1 MSKQVSKK
9 SIQSVNET
17 SSDTNKKQTKA
28 LEPTQSSK
36 VLETVQVPK
45 VLENAQSVTNAV
57 TSEVEEKKDDV
68 LQVFYVEL
76 QNEISSIQERL
87 STLKSNLKKFHK
99 NTTKQFVK
107 MNKHKKNNGQ
117 PRSPTGFGKPCFVPL
132 SLRSLLQLKDDECVT
147 RPCVTKKLYG
157 YIQTNSLYS
166 TTDKRLIR
174 VNDQLSTA
182 LQLTPQEVKDI
193 NSSSSV
199 SDKQGLNFY
208 NIQKYVARL
217 YPKNAN
223 ANANTEVE
231 VTKNI
236 VVEAETSSKKQSS
249 VLKKT
254 K

>member
-36 VLETVQVPK
+36 VQETVQVPK

-223 ANANTEVE
+223 ANTEVE

>member
-9 SIQSVNET
+9 STQLVNEAST
-17 SSDTNKKQTKA
+17 ETTKKQTKA
-28 LEPTQSSK
+28 LENK
-36 VLETVQVPK
+36 VAAVAEPEQQVQPQV
-45 VLENAQSVTNAV
+45 QQAV
-57 TSEVEEKKDDV
+57 QNSEVEERKDDV
-68 LQVFYVEL
+68 HQLFYVEL

-87 STLKSNLKKFHK
+87 STLKSNLKKYHK
-99 NTTKQFVK
+99 NTTKQLVK
-107 MNKHKKNNGQ
+107 MNKNKRNNGQ
-117 PRSPTGFGKPCFVPL
+117 PRLPTGFGKPCFVPS
-132 SLRSLLQLKDDECVT
+132 SLRSLLELKEDECVT
-147 RPCVTKKLYG
+147 RPSVTKKLYS

-166 TTDKRLIR
+166 STDKRLIR

-182 LQLTPQEVKDI
+182 LQLSPQEVKDI
-193 NSSSSV
+193 NSSNSV

-223 ANANTEVE
+223 SDVE
-231 VTKNI
+231 VAKNI
-236 VVEAETSSKKQSS
+236 VVEQEVSNKKQPL

>member
-9 SIQSVNET
+9 STQLVNEAST
-17 SSDTNKKQTKA
+17 ETTKKQTKA
-28 LEPTQSSK
+28 LENK
-36 VLETVQVPK
+36 VAAVAEPEQQVQ
-45 VLENAQSVTNAV
+45 QAV
-57 TSEVEEKKDDV
+57 QNSEVEERKDDV
-68 LQVFYVEL
+68 HQLFYVEL

-87 STLKSNLKKFHK
+87 STLKSNLKKYHK
-99 NTTKQFVK
+99 NTTKQLVK
-107 MNKHKKNNGQ
+107 MNKNKRNNGQ
-117 PRSPTGFGKPCFVPL
+117 PRLPTGFGKPCFVPS
-132 SLRSLLQLKDDECVT
+132 SLRSLLELKEDECVT
-147 RPCVTKKLYG
+147 RPSVTKKLYS

-166 TTDKRLIR
+166 STDKRLIR

-182 LQLTPQEVKDI
+182 LQLSPQEVKDI
-193 NSSSSV
+193 NSSNSV

-223 ANANTEVE
+223 SDVE
-231 VTKNI
+231 VAKNI
-236 VVEAETSSKKQSS
+236 VVEQEVSNKKQSL

>member
-9 SIQSVNET
+9 STQSVNET
-17 SSDTNKKQTKA
+17 STETNKKQNKA
-28 LEPTQSSK
+28 LETTKASK
-36 VLETVQVPK
+36 VPETVSETVHETTQP
-45 VLENAQSVTNAV
+45 VTNAV

-68 LQVFYVEL
+68 LQLFYVEL

-99 NTTKQFVK
+99 TTSKQLVK
-107 MNKHKKNNGQ
+107 MNKNKKNNGQ
-117 PRSPTGFGKPCFVPL
+117 PRSPTGFGKPCFVPS
-132 SLRSLLQLKDDECVT
+132 SLRNLLQLKEDECVT

-166 TTDKRLIR
+166 STDKRLIR

-193 NSSSSV
+193 NNSSSV

-217 YPKNAN
+217 YPKNT
-223 ANANTEVE
+223 NTASEVE

-236 VVEAETSSKKQSS
+236 VVEAETSSKKQPL

>member
-9 SIQSVNET
+9 STQLVNEAST
-17 SSDTNKKQTKA
+17 ETTKKQTKA
-28 LEPTQSSK
+28 LENK
-36 VLETVQVPK
+36 VAAVAEPEQQVQPQV
-45 VLENAQSVTNAV
+45 QQAV
-57 TSEVEEKKDDV
+57 QNSEVEERKDDV
-68 LQVFYVEL
+68 HQLFYVEL

-87 STLKSNLKKFHK
+87 STLKSNLKNYHK
-99 NTTKQFVK
+99 NTTKQLVK
-107 MNKHKKNNGQ
+107 MNKNKRNNGQ
-117 PRSPTGFGKPCFVPL
+117 PRLPTGFGKPCFVPS
-132 SLRSLLQLKDDECVT
+132 SLRSLLELKEDECVT
-147 RPCVTKKLYG
+147 RPSVTKKLYS

-166 TTDKRLIR
+166 STDKRLIR

-182 LQLTPQEVKDI
+182 LQLSPQEVKDI
-193 NSSSSV
+193 NSSNSV

-223 ANANTEVE
+223 SDVE
-231 VTKNI
+231 VAKNI
-236 VVEAETSSKKQSS
+236 VVEQEVSNKKQPL

>member
-9 SIQSVNET
+9 STQIVNET
-17 SSDTNKKQTKA
+17 STETSKKQTKA
-28 LEPTQSSK
+28 LENK
-36 VLETVQVPK
+36 VPVAEQQQPVQ
-45 VLENAQSVTNAV
+45 N
-57 TSEVEEKKDDV
+57 SEVDEKKDDV
-68 LQVFYVEL
+68 NQLFYVEL

-87 STLKSNLKKFHK
+87 STLKSNLKKYHK
-99 NTTKQFVK
+99 NTTKQLVK
-107 MNKHKKNNGQ
+107 MNKNKRNNGQ

-132 SLRSLLQLKDDECVT
+132 SLRSLLELKEDECVT
-147 RPCVTKKLYG
+147 RPCVTKKLYS

-166 TTDKRLIR
+166 STDKRLIR

-193 NSSSSV
+193 NNSNSV

-217 YPKNAN
+217 YPKNVN
-223 ANANTEVE
+223 SEVE

-236 VVEAETSSKKQSS
+236 VVEQESSNKKQHL
-249 VLKKT
+249 VIKKT

>member
-9 SIQSVNET
+9 STQLVNEAST
-17 SSDTNKKQTKA
+17 ENSKKQTKA
-28 LEPTQSSK
+28 LENK
-36 VLETVQVPK
+36 VEEQLPVQ
-45 VLENAQSVTNAV
+45 N
-57 TSEVEEKKDDV
+57 SEVEERKDDV
-68 LQVFYVEL
+68 HQLFYVEL

-87 STLKSNLKKFHK
+87 STLKSNLKKYHK
-99 NTTKQFVK
+99 NTTKQLVK
-107 MNKHKKNNGQ
+107 MNKNKRNNGQ
-117 PRSPTGFGKPCFVPL
+117 PRLPTGFGKPCFVPS
-132 SLRSLLQLKDDECVT
+132 SLRSLLELKEDECVT
-147 RPCVTKKLYG
+147 RPSVTKKLYS

-193 NSSSSV
+193 NSSNSV
-199 SDKQGLNFY
+199 SDKQGLIFY

-217 YPKNAN
+217 YSKNAN
-223 ANANTEVE
+223 SDVE
-231 VTKNI
+231 VAKNI
-236 VVEAETSSKKQSS
+236 VVEQEVSNKKQPL